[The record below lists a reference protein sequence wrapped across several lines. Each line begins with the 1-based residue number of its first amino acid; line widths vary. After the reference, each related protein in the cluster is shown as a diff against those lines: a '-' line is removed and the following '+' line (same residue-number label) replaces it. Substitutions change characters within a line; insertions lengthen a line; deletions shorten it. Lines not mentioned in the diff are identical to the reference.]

1 MNQRA
6 FGRWNRP
13 LEVAGCFASLNM
25 TALLK
30 EWVLSTVY
38 DLQSARHKLQ
48 SAIVD
53 ATFGAKTDERRAWR
67 TLSSAGH

>member
-1 MNQRA
+1 
-6 FGRWNRP
+6 
-13 LEVAGCFASLNM
+13 M
-25 TALLK
+25 TAPFK

-38 DLQSARHKLQ
+38 DLQSARSKLQ

-53 ATFGAKTDERRAWR
+53 ATFGREIDKRRAQR